1 MENIINFLQKVVE
14 FIQSSGPLG
23 VFISCGMM
31 TVESILP
38 FLPLGVFITI
48 TMLVVGKVWGFI
60 ISWIFTVIGCTISYF
75 IFKKGFGKKF
85 DHLTENKELI
95 KKYRKTFKDI
105 SLGKLVLVI
114 AMPFTPAFVVNIVAG
129 LCKMDF
135 KKYFIALVIGKISM
149 VYFWGYIG
157 TSLVESLTNPF
168 IIVKIIISMA
178 LCYAIYILVKRV
190 FKLDL

>member
-1 MENIINFLQKVVE
+1 MENIVELLQKVVT
-14 FIQSSGPLG
+14 FIQNSGSIG
-23 VFISCGMM
+23 VLISCAMM

-48 TMLVVGKVWGFI
+48 TMLVVGKFWGFI
-60 ISWIFTVIGCTISYF
+60 ISWIFTIIGCSISFF
-75 IFKKGFGKKF
+75 IFRNGFGNKF

-95 KKYRKTFKDI
+95 KKYKKVFKDI
-105 SLGKLVLVI
+105 SLGKLVLII

-135 KKYFIALVIGKISM
+135 KKYLIAIIIGKISM

-157 TSLVESLTNPF
+157 TSLVESITNPL
-168 IIVKIIISMA
+168 IIIKIVVSMI
-178 LCYAIYILVKRV
+178 LCYLIYILVKMV

>member
-1 MENIINFLQKVVE
+1 MKSIVLILEEIVE
-14 FIQSSGPLG
+14 FIQKSGSLG

-31 TVESILP
+31 MVESILP

-48 TMLVVGKVWGFI
+48 TMLVLGKLWGFI
-60 ISWIFTVIGCTISYF
+60 ASWFFTIIGCIISFF
-75 IFKKGFGKKF
+75 IFRNGFGKKF

-95 KKYRKTFKDI
+95 KKYKKMFKDI
-105 SLGKLVLVI
+105 SLGKLVLII
-114 AMPFTPAFVVNIVAG
+114 AMPFTPAFVVNIASG

-135 KKYFIALVIGKISM
+135 KKFFIAIVIGKISM

-157 TSLVESLTNPF
+157 TSLVDSITNPLV
-168 IIVKIIISMA
+168 IVKIIISMA
-178 LCYAIYILVKRV
+178 LCYLIFIIVKKV

>member
-1 MENIINFLQKVVE
+1 MESIVEFLEKVVV
-14 FIQSSGPLG
+14 FIQNSGVLG

-48 TMLVVGKVWGFI
+48 TMLVLGKVWGFFV
-60 ISWIFTVIGCTISYF
+60 SWFFTVLGCTISYF
-75 IFKKGFGKKF
+75 IFRNGFGKKF

-95 KKYRKTFKDI
+95 KKYKRVFKDI
-105 SLGKLVLVI
+105 SLGKLVLII

-129 LCKMDF
+129 LCKTDF
-135 KKYFIALVIGKISM
+135 KKYLIALLIGKLSM

-157 TSLVESLTNPF
+157 TSLVESLKNPW
-168 IIVKIIISMA
+168 IILKIIISML
-178 LCYAIYILVKRV
+178 LCYLIYLFISKILKIE
-190 FKLDL
+190 

>member
-1 MENIINFLQKVVE
+1 MESIVEFLEKVVE
-14 FIQSSGPLG
+14 FIQNSGTLG

-48 TMLVVGKVWGFI
+48 TMLVLGKAWGFLVSWFFTIVSCI
-60 ISWIFTVIGCTISYF
+60 ISDF
-75 IFKKGFGKKF
+75 IFRNGFGKKF

-95 KKYRKTFKDI
+95 KKYKKIFKDI
-105 SLGKLVLVI
+105 SLGKLVLII

-135 KKYFIALVIGKISM
+135 KKYLIAIIIGKISM

-157 TSLVESLTNPF
+157 TSLVESITNP
-168 IIVKIIISMA
+168 IILVKIVISMA
-178 LCYAIYILVKRV
+178 LCYAIYLIIKKV

>member
-1 MENIINFLQKVVE
+1 MESIVGLLNNVVE
-14 FIQSSGPLG
+14 FIQNSGALG

-48 TMLVVGKVWGFI
+48 TMLVLGKALGFFV
-60 ISWIFTVIGCTISYF
+60 SWFFTVVGCTISYY
-75 IFKKGFGKKF
+75 IFRNGLGKKF

-95 KKYRKTFKDI
+95 KKYKKIFKDI
-105 SLGKLVLVI
+105 SLGKLVLII

-129 LCKMDF
+129 LCKTDF
-135 KKYFIALVIGKISM
+135 KKYFIALLIGKVSM

-157 TSLVESLTNPF
+157 TSLVESLQNPW
-168 IIVKIIISMA
+168 IIIKIVISMV
-178 LCYAIYILVKRV
+178 LSYLVYLVVSKILKI
-190 FKLDL
+190 K

>member
-1 MENIINFLQKVVE
+1 MESILEVLDKVVT
-14 FIQSSGPLG
+14 FIQNSGPLG

-31 TVESILP
+31 TIESILP

-48 TMLVVGKVWGFI
+48 TMLVLGKVWGFI
-60 ISWIFTVIGCTISYF
+60 VSWIFTIIGCCISYF
-75 IFKKGFGKKF
+75 LFRKGFGKKF

-95 KKYRKTFKDI
+95 KRYKKMFKDI

-157 TSLVESLTNPF
+157 TSLVESIKNPMV
-168 IIVKIIISMA
+168 IVKIVISMA
-178 LCYAIYILVKRV
+178 LCYIIYLLVKKI

>member
-1 MENIINFLQKVVE
+1 MESIVEFLEKVVI
-14 FIQSSGPLG
+14 FIQNSGTLG

-31 TVESILP
+31 MVESILP

-48 TMLVVGKVWGFI
+48 TMLVLGKVWGFI
-60 ISWIFTVIGCTISYF
+60 VSWIFTIIGCTMSYF
-75 IFKKGFGKKF
+75 IFRNGFGKKF

-95 KKYRKTFKDI
+95 KKYKKIFKDI
-105 SLGKLVLVI
+105 SLGKLVLII

-129 LCKMDF
+129 LSKMDF

-157 TSLVESLTNPF
+157 TSLVDSIKNPI
-168 IIVKIIISMA
+168 IIVKIIASMF
-178 LCYAIYILVKRV
+178 LCYLIYVLVKKV

>member
-1 MENIINFLQKVVE
+1 MENIVDFLEKIVV
-14 FIQSSGPLG
+14 FIQNSGILG

-48 TMLVVGKVWGFI
+48 TMLVLGKFWGFI
-60 ISWIFTVIGCTISYF
+60 VSWVFTCIGCTISYF
-75 IFKKGFGKKF
+75 IFRNGFGKKF

-95 KKYRKTFKDI
+95 KKYKKAFKDI
-105 SLGKLVLVI
+105 SLGKLVLII

-135 KKYFIALVIGKISM
+135 KKYLIAIIIGKISM

-157 TSLVESLTNPF
+157 TSLVESITNP
-168 IIVKIIISMA
+168 
-178 LCYAIYILVKRV
+178 LILVKIV
-190 FKLDL
+190 VSMLLCYLVYILIKKIFKLDL